1 MQIQCFLIYPAI
13 SHILSFKTKQV
24 SIIEV
29 SLSKVKFLSIFYRI
43 IVIEVTF
50 EVNRLTFIEVT
61 FLVIGAHHCLLSIA
75 AI

>member
-1 MQIQCFLIYPAI
+1 VYILLCKYSAFLIYLAI

-29 SLSKVKFLSIFYRI
+29 LLLKVKFLGIFYRI

-61 FLVIGAHHCLLSIA
+61 FLVSGAHHWLN
-75 AI
+75 